1 LREADAGSVP
11 VCWYADRTILDGF
24 SLNLADDMDGDRK
37 QEISW
42 PETGAATHVG
52 KLRQQN
58 EDSYLVLPSSGV
70 WAVADGMGGH
80 SAGDLASS
88 TLVGELKR
96 IPPPSS
102 APDLLADCEARI
114 VDANSWLR
122 KISEERPGY
131 VIGTTVAVLLV
142 YAEFFACVWAG
153 DSRIYRIRQSKIEQL
168 SVDHTEVQELLSD
181 GKMTAE
187 EARSWPRRNVI
198 TRAIGTYDDLELEM
212 TNGTLDDGDVFI
224 ICSDGLT
231 THVEDR
237 EILALAKNYP
247 AQRACDFL
255 VKMTLDRGA
264 TDNVT
269 VVIVRFDNAGPSAS
283 HPRQNGEG

>member
-1 LREADAGSVP
+1 MNRG
-11 VCWYADRTILDGF
+11 I
-24 SLNLADDMDGDRK
+24 K
-37 QEISW
+37 QRISS

-52 KLRQQN
+52 KVRQQN

-122 KISEERPGY
+122 KVSEERPDY

-142 YAEFFACVWAG
+142 YEEFFACVWAG
-153 DSRIYRIRQSKIEQL
+153 DSRIYRIRQSGIEQI
-168 SVDHTEVQELLSD
+168 SVDHTEVQELLND
-181 GKMTAE
+181 GKLTAE

-198 TRAIGTYDDLELEM
+198 TRAIGTSDDLELEM
-212 TNGTLDDGDVFI
+212 TNGTLEDGDIFV

-231 THVEDR
+231 THLEDR

-255 VKMTLDRGA
+255 VKMTLDRGG

-269 VVIVRFDNAGPSAS
+269 VIVVRFDRAS
-283 HPRQNGEG
+283 PITTIVPGLNGNGR

>member
-1 LREADAGSVP
+1 
-11 VCWYADRTILDGF
+11 
-24 SLNLADDMDGDRK
+24 MK

-52 KLRQQN
+52 KMRQQN

-80 SAGDLASS
+80 SAGVLASS

-102 APDLLADCEARI
+102 ASDLLADCEARI
-114 VDANSWLR
+114 VDANTWLR

-142 YAEFFACVWAG
+142 YAEFFTCIWAG

-168 SVDHTEVQELLSD
+168 SVDHTEVQELLAD
-181 GKMTAE
+181 GKITAE

-198 TRAIGTYDDLELEM
+198 TRAIGTYDDIELEM
-212 TNGTLDDGDVFI
+212 TNGTLDDGDIFV

-264 TDNVT
+264 SDNVT
-269 VVIVRFDNAGPSAS
+269 VVIARFDSADPSAPR
-283 HPRQNGEG
+283 PRQNDIGG

>member
-1 LREADAGSVP
+1 
-11 VCWYADRTILDGF
+11 
-24 SLNLADDMDGDRK
+24 MDGDTK
-37 QEISW
+37 QQISW

-52 KLRQQN
+52 KIRQQN
-58 EDSYLVLPSSGV
+58 EDSYLVLAESGV

-88 TLVGELKR
+88 TLVGELRR

-102 APDLLADCEARI
+102 AADLLADCEARI

-122 KISEERPGY
+122 KVSEERAGH

-142 YAEFFACVWAG
+142 YEEFFACIWAG
-153 DSRIYRIRQSKIEQL
+153 DSRIYRIRQSSIEQI
-168 SVDHTEVQELLSD
+168 SVDHTEVQELLAE
-181 GKMTAE
+181 GKLTAE

-198 TRAIGTYDDLELEM
+198 TRAIGTDDDLELEL
-212 TNGTLDDGDVFI
+212 TNGTLDDGDIFV

-255 VKMTLDRGA
+255 IKMTLDRGA

-269 VVIVRFDNAGPSAS
+269 VVIVRFGNADPSAS
-283 HPRQNGEG
+283 RPRQNNGG

>member
-1 LREADAGSVP
+1 
-11 VCWYADRTILDGF
+11 
-24 SLNLADDMDGDRK
+24 MK
-37 QEISW
+37 QQISW
-42 PETGAATHVG
+42 PEAGAATHVG
-52 KLRQQN
+52 KMRQQN
-58 EDSYLVLPSSGV
+58 EDSYLVSTGSGV

-88 TLVGELKR
+88 TVVAELKR

-102 APDLLADCEARI
+102 AADLLADCEARI
-114 VDANSWLR
+114 VDANNHLR
-122 KISEERPGY
+122 KLSEERPGH

-142 YAEFFACVWAG
+142 YEKFFACIWAG
-153 DSRIYRIRQSKIEQL
+153 DSRIYRIRQSSIEQI
-168 SVDHTEVQELLSD
+168 SVDHTEVQELLND
-181 GKMTAE
+181 GKLTAE
-187 EARSWPRRNVI
+187 EARTWPRRNVI
-198 TRAIGTYDDLELEM
+198 TRAIGTYDDLELEL
-212 TNGTLDDGDVFI
+212 TNGALDDGDVFV

-255 VKMTLDRGA
+255 IKMTLDRGA

-269 VVIVRFDNAGPSAS
+269 VVIVRFDNASPVTTIVPSL
-283 HPRQNGEG
+283 NGNGR

>member
-1 LREADAGSVP
+1 
-11 VCWYADRTILDGF
+11 
-24 SLNLADDMDGDRK
+24 MK

-42 PETGAATHVG
+42 PEVGAATHVG
-52 KLRQQN
+52 KMRQQN
-58 EDSYLVLPSSGV
+58 EDSYLVLTESGV

-88 TLVGELKR
+88 TVVDELKR
-96 IPPPSS
+96 IARPSS
-102 APDLLADCEARI
+102 AAELLADCEARI
-114 VDANSWLR
+114 VDANNRLR
-122 KISEERPGY
+122 EISEGRPGDI
-131 VIGTTVAVLLV
+131 IGTTVALLLV
-142 YAEFFACVWAG
+142 YEQFFACIWAG

-168 SVDHTEVQELLSD
+168 SVDHTEVQELLAE
-181 GKMTAE
+181 GKLTEE

-198 TRAIGTYDDLELEM
+198 TRAIGTYDDLELEL
-212 TNGTLDDGDVFI
+212 TNGTLDHGDIFV

-255 VKMTLDRGA
+255 VKLTLDRGG

-269 VVIVRFDNAGPSAS
+269 VVVVRFE
-283 HPRQNGEG
+283 PRPIDGGG